1 MFWTLQPFTYSLW
14 RRAYSRNVTLQ
25 ETLKLRC
32 PIHHINSAARTKLSC
47 ATSAWYIISYRII
60 SYKAQVKL
68 LLAVA
73 VGEPFLSKNVPTA
86 KSRISQ
92 RLYFPTVKN
101 KQLCGPQMLV
111 ACSYMLIL
119 PAISTSS
126 RILIP
131 SKNDSSSSSSSWIQ
145 ITVMVFW
152 KAFTDSRSDFLYT
165 WAYMATREISV
176 ILDKLIR
183 GREEGYLVGL
193 SSNTTTNTSRYFMY

>member
-14 RRAYSRNVTLQ
+14 RRAYSRNFTLQ

-152 KAFTDSRSDFLYT
+152 KAFTLSCSWSRRFHRLSQWLSLHTSIHGYERNFRDT
-165 WAYMATREISV
+165 WQI
-176 ILDKLIR
+176 DKGEG
-183 GREEGYLVGL
+183 GRL
-193 SSNTTTNTSRYFMY
+193 SCWTFI

>member
-14 RRAYSRNVTLQ
+14 RRAYSRNFTLQ

-92 RLYFPTVKN
+92 RLGSNCKKQTV
-101 KQLCGPQMLV
+101 V
-111 ACSYMLIL
+111 
-119 PAISTSS
+119 
-126 RILIP
+126 R
-131 SKNDSSSSSSSWIQ
+131 
-145 ITVMVFW
+145 
-152 KAFTDSRSDFLYT
+152 
-165 WAYMATREISV
+165 
-176 ILDKLIR
+176 
-183 GREEGYLVGL
+183 
-193 SSNTTTNTSRYFMY
+193 SSNAGSMFLHVNSSCDQHIIAYPDSFQKWFIVVVIFLNSNNSHGFLEGFHFVMFLIKTLSQTLAVTFSTHEHTWLRKKFPWYLTNW

>member
-73 VGEPFLSKNVPTA
+73 VGEPFLCKNVPTA

-152 KAFTDSRSDFLYT
+152 KAFTLSCSWSRRFHRLSQWLSLHMSIHGYERNFRDT
-165 WAYMATREISV
+165 WQI
-176 ILDKLIR
+176 DKGEG
-183 GREEGYLVGL
+183 GRL
-193 SSNTTTNTSRYFMY
+193 SCWTFI